1 MRSLHLVASISIVFA
16 VVIFAPQASLGQ
28 YSISSIAGGGPNN
41 LPATSSSIGYPVGVA
56 FDGSGNAYI
65 ADSYFS
71 SQIIEVSSAGSVTVV
86 AGNGTFGYSGD
97 GGPATSATLN
107 QPHGVFIDGHGNI
120 FIADTGNSVIREV
133 VASTLNIQTV
143 AGTGTAGYSGDGGPA
158 SSAELNFPTGV
169 FVDSQG
175 DIFIADTEN
184 SLIREVVASTGN
196 IQTLAGTPGAT
207 GYSGDG
213 GLATKA
219 QLDLP
224 DGVFVDN
231 SGNVFI
237 ADTFNSVIR
246 EVTVANGNIQTVAGT
261 YYGWNFTCNYSGDG
275 GLATS
280 AQLCL
285 PNNVFV
291 DASENIFVAD
301 TENSAIRE
309 VAAATG
315 DIETVAGNGTAC
327 TNIAGGCGNG
337 GLATSAELNFP
348 SAMVVDASQNIFIAD
363 TESFVIREVTASNG
377 EIQAFAGNGTVAY
390 SGDGHPPTDAE
401 LNDPGA
407 VFVDASGNVFIA
419 DTSNSAIRVFNP
431 GSSSVTIAG
440 TVIPAGDI
448 ETVAG
453 NGTSGYTGDGGL
465 ATSAELSFPQGVF
478 VDALGNIFIADTGNS
493 VVREVVA
500 STGDI
505 QTVAGDGTAGY
516 SGDTGPATKAELS
529 SPYGVFVDSA
539 ENIFIA
545 DTDNNVIREVATSSG
560 TITTVAGNGTDC
572 NPSTLPCGDGAV
584 ATSAQL
590 SFPAGVFV
598 DVAENIFIAD
608 TFDNRIREVTASNGI
623 IKTVA
628 GTGAEGYAGDGATA
642 TSGELDAPYGVFVDT
657 SGDIFIADT
666 DNAAIREV
674 VAATGFIQTVAGI
687 PATPA
692 GTSTPGFSGDGGL
705 ATNAELNS
713 PLGVFGTSSGSL
725 FVADTDNSRLRK
737 LVQSILVSVT
747 PSAANVVI
755 SGLQQFTATV
765 TGTSNTNVNWLVNG
779 VLGGNSTVG
788 TISTSGLFTAPA
800 TVPTPST
807 VTIEAL
813 SQADNTTTGSA
824 QATIVSSSGTVS
836 VTVSTNP
843 SVTAV
848 YTSAVQPFIATVTG
862 TTNTAVTWY
871 VEGAQGGNAT
881 FGTIDTS
888 GNYTAPAAVPTP
900 ASVTIEAVS
909 QADSTAIGTESV
921 AIIAAPSAAP
931 PAPQTVSPGGTANYS
946 LALNAN
952 TGIPNQAITLS
963 CLKSSLPPGASCNFT
978 PATITPSSS
987 AVSFT
992 LAVTVPSSSASLQ
1005 KPGQLWL
1012 APPMYVAFMPLAGV
1026 FLLGKKSR
1034 NRRWLWLVLLCV
1046 FLLALVACGGGSSTP
1061 PSRPSNSYTIKVQG
1075 TTAAQPNP
1083 ATITTASLTVQ

>member
-1 MRSLHLVASISIVFA
+1 M
-16 VVIFAPQASLGQ
+16 
-28 YSISSIAGGGPNN
+28 
-41 LPATSSSIGYPVGVA
+41 
-56 FDGSGNAYI
+56 
-65 ADSYFS
+65 
-71 SQIIEVSSAGSVTVV
+71 
-86 AGNGTFGYSGD
+86 AGNGTAGYSGD
-97 GGPATSATLN
+97 GGPATSA
-107 QPHGVFIDGHGNI
+107 
-120 FIADTGNSVIREV
+120 
-133 VASTLNIQTV
+133 
-143 AGTGTAGYSGDGGPA
+143 
-158 SSAELNFPTGV
+158 ELNFPTSI

-184 SLIREVVASTGN
+184 SVIREVVSSTGN
-196 IQTLAGTPGAT
+196 IKTVAGTPGAA

-213 GLATKA
+213 ELATAA

-224 DGVFVDN
+224 DGVFVDS
-231 SGNVFI
+231 SGNIFV

-246 EVTVANGNIQTVAGT
+246 EVTIANGNIQTVVGT
-261 YYGWNFTCNYSGDG
+261 YYEWDYTCNYSGDG

-291 DASENIFVAD
+291 DSSGDIFVAD

-327 TNIAGGCGNG
+327 TSISAGCGNG

-348 SAMVVDASQNIFIAD
+348 SDMIVDGSQNIFIAD

-377 EIQAFAGNGTVAY
+377 DIQAFAGNNTLAY
-390 SGDGHPPTDAE
+390 SGDGKPATDAE

-431 GSSSVTIAG
+431 GASPVTIAG
-440 TVIPAGDI
+440 TVIQGGDI

-465 ATSAELSFPQGVF
+465 AISAELSYPQSVF
-478 VDALGNIFIADTGNS
+478 VDTLGNIFIADTANS

-500 STGDI
+500 ATGDI
-505 QTVAGDGTAGY
+505 QTVAGNGTAGY
-516 SGDTGPATKAELS
+516 AGDTGPATKAELS

-545 DTDNNVIREVATSSG
+545 DTDNHVIREVAASSG
-560 TITTVAGNGTDC
+560 IITTVAGNGTDC
-572 NPSTLPCGDGAV
+572 NPSTSPCGDGGV
-584 ATSAQL
+584 ATGAQL

-598 DVAENIFIAD
+598 DVAEDIFIAD

-623 IKTVA
+623 INTVA
-628 GTGAEGYAGDGATA
+628 GTGAEGYAGDGAAA
-642 TSGELDAPYGVFVDT
+642 TSAELDAPYGVWVDT

-674 VAATGFIQTVAGI
+674 VAATGFIQTVAG
-687 PATPA
+687 TPP
-692 GTSTPGFSGDGGL
+692 TPGFSGDGGL
-705 ATNAELNS
+705 ATSAELNS
-713 PLGVFGTSSGSL
+713 PLGVFGTSSGNL
-725 FVADTDNSRLRK
+725 YVADTDNSRIRQ
-737 LVQSILVSVT
+737 LVQSIVVTVT
-747 PSAANVVI
+747 PSAANVVVN
-755 SGLQQFTATV
+755 GLQQFTATL
-765 TGTSNTNVNWLVNG
+765 TGTGNTSVNWLVNG
-779 VLGGNSTVG
+779 AVGGNSTVG
-788 TISTSGLFTAPA
+788 TISTTGLFTAPA

-813 SQADNTTTGSA
+813 SQADNTTSGSA
-824 QATIVSSSGTVS
+824 QATIVSSSTTVS

-843 SVTAV
+843 AVTAV
-848 YTSAVQPFIATVTG
+848 YTSATQPFIATVTG

-871 VEGAQGGNAT
+871 VEGAQGGNTT

-888 GNYTAPAAVPTP
+888 GNYTGPAAVPSP
-900 ASVTIEAVS
+900 ATITIGAVS

-921 AIIAAPSAAP
+921 TIVAAPSAAS
-931 PAPQTVSPGGTANYS
+931 PAAQTVSPGGTANYS
-946 LALNAN
+946 LSLNAN
-952 TGIPNQAITLS
+952 TGIPKQAITLS
-963 CLKSSLPPGASCNFT
+963 CLQSSLPPGASCTFS
-978 PATITPSSS
+978 PPTITPSSS
-987 AVSFT
+987 AVPFT
-992 LAVTVPSSSASLQ
+992 LAVTVPSTSASLQ

-1012 APPMYVAFMPLAGV
+1012 APQIYLALMPLAGV

-1034 NRRWLWLVLLCV
+1034 NQRWLWLALLCV
-1046 FLLALVACGGGSSTP
+1046 FLLALLACGGGGSSTP
-1061 PSRPSNSYTIKVQG
+1061 PPSSNTYTIKVQG

-1083 ATITTASLTVQ
+1083 VTITTASLTVQ